1 MVYEGSAKFYEEMMA
16 PAGIDPAEYTAC
28 IYKTGSFRLYVFGV
42 FGKVVAP
49 AGIEPAR
56 PCGLQILSL
65 LRLPV
70 SPRGHTLCSH
80 VSMRNWT
87 RIQEACWTFACNL

>member
-1 MVYEGSAKFYEEMMA
+1 MLGKVVA
-16 PAGIDPAEYTAC
+16 PAGIDPAVYTAC

-56 PCGLQILSL
+56 PCGLQILSVL
-65 LRLPV
+65 SLII
-70 SPRGHTLCSH
+70 TY
-80 VSMRNWT
+80 
-87 RIQEACWTFACNL
+87 